1 MKYKL
6 LIIPI
11 LVLGLVGV
19 FALDAGAETKVQ
31 KTNEMPE
38 TKTDD
43 KRVGVCVI
51 GRESECNDST
61 SKERAEVKLES
72 KKLEVC
78 KKRQEVMKSTM
89 TRMSDRSS
97 KHIAWLDSVV
107 EKVKSFYSLKGLTV
121 ANYDALLANVV
132 SARVAAFSSG
142 SQLGQ
147 YQQEF
152 SCDGNDPKS
161 VIGDFKNQH
170 QSQIDSVKS
179 YKEAIKALAKAVKA
193 AAETS
198 EQNTTDSSN
207 MNTSGGAN

>member
-19 FALDAGAETKVQ
+19 FALDAGAEAEVQ

-61 SKERAEVKLES
+61 SKERTKVKLES

-107 EKVKSFYSLKGLTV
+107 EKVKGFYSSKGLTV
-121 ANYDALLANVV
+121 ANYDALVSNSV
-132 SARVAAFSSG
+132 SARAAAVSSG
-142 SQLGQ
+142 NQLGQ

-161 VIGDFKNQH
+161 VINDFKTQH
-170 QSQIDSVKS
+170 QSRVDTVKS
-179 YKEAIKALAKAVKA
+179 YKEAVKALAEAVKA
-193 AAETS
+193 AAEAS
-198 EQNTTDSSN
+198 GQNTRDTT
-207 MNTSGGAN
+207 NTPTGGAN